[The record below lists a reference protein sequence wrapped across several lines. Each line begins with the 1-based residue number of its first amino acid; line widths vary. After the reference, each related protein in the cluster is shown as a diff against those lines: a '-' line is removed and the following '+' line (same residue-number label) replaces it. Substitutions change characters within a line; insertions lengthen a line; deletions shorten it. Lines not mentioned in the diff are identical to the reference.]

1 MRILQ
6 KAKEV
11 LTGKTNEE
19 RQQRKVALKELRK
32 EVHTAQYKQQ
42 KEEAIKY
49 AIAAE
54 KHKYQQKLEQLK
66 QPKQPYNPKLEFGDM
81 FGKVKLEKGKS
92 KNGKRF
98 NIITGRWE

>member
-11 LTGKTNEE
+11 LTGKTGEE
-19 RQQRKVALKELRK
+19 RQQQKVALKELRK
-32 EVHTAQYKQQ
+32 DVHSAQYKTQ

-54 KHKYQQKLEQLK
+54 KYKYGQRLKRLK
-66 QPKQPYNPKLEFGDM
+66 QPRQSNSYNPKLEFGDM
-81 FGKVKLEKGKS
+81 FGKVKIKKG
-92 KNGKRF
+92 GTRKRF
-98 NIITGRWE
+98 NVITGKWE